1 MPTRSS
7 GSVRVFWP
15 DRDKEAL
22 LEALGQGIKRLAAQ
36 LPLVRV
42 VLFGSQAAGTAT
54 VASDVDVLVVYEGEP
69 RDDAYA
75 LTKRAFAVPRL
86 EPHVYSE
93 AEYAAAA
100 STLERMVRNG
110 VTVFERASDHA
121 RSE

>member
-1 MPTRSS
+1 MPKRSS
-7 GSVRVFWP
+7 DSVRVFWP

-54 VASDVDVLVVYEGEP
+54 VASDVDVLVVYQGET

-75 LTKRAFAVPRL
+75 LTKRAIAVPRL

-100 STLERMVRNG
+100 STVERMVRNG

>member
-1 MPTRSS
+1 MPKRSS

-15 DRDKEAL
+15 DRDREAL

-54 VASDVDVLVVYEGEP
+54 VASDVDVLVVYQGEP
-69 RDDAYA
+69 RGDAYA
-75 LTKRAFAVPRL
+75 LTKRAFRVPRL

-93 AEYAAAA
+93 GEYAAAA
-100 STLERMVRNG
+100 STIERMVRNG

>member
-1 MPTRSS
+1 MPKRSS

-15 DRDKEAL
+15 DRDKQAL
-22 LEALGQGIKRLAAQ
+22 LEELGQGSKRLAAQ

-54 VASDVDVLVVYEGEP
+54 VASDVDVLIVYQGEP
-69 RDDAYA
+69 RGDAYA
-75 LTKRAFAVPRL
+75 LSKRAFAVPRL

-110 VTVFERASDHA
+110 VTVFERANDHA